1 MGKKIKANITID
13 EDIWKLLPKYISE
26 SRSSWFEKQ
35 ARRQINCNDEIEE
48 INIKLMEIQNKK
60 NTLTLE
66 EENLIEKRD
75 HILKRRE
82 QNKQNFELTE
92 KAMSLIRVVS
102 HNEGVISVERI
113 KFIAKKYVLDYEVL
127 YEQAKKENIKI
138 VQKEKEKEDLKGIE
152 TKKVL

>member
-13 EDIWKLLPKYISE
+13 EDIWTQLPKYISE

-48 INIKLMEIQNKK
+48 INIKLMEIQNQK
-60 NTLTLE
+60 NTLELE
-66 EENLIEKRD
+66 ETNLIEKRN

-82 QNKQNFELTE
+82 QNKENFELTE
-92 KAMSLIRVVS
+92 KAMSLVRVVV
-102 HNEGVISVERI
+102 HNEGVISVYRI
-113 KFIAKKYVLDYEVL
+113 KFIAKKYVLDYKVL

>member
-13 EDIWKLLPKYISE
+13 EDIWTLLPKYISE

-35 ARRQINCNDEIEE
+35 ARKQINCNDEIEE
-48 INIKLMEIQNKK
+48 INIKLMEIQSKK

-66 EENLIEKRD
+66 EENLIEKKE

-92 KAMSLIRVVS
+92 EAMRLIRVVV
-102 HNEGVISVERI
+102 HNEGVISIDRI
-113 KFIAKKYVLDYEVL
+113 KFIAKKFVLDYRVL
-127 YEQAKKENIKI
+127 YEQSKKENIDI
-138 VQKEKEKEDLKGIE
+138 VKKDKEKEELKGIQ

>member
-75 HILKRRE
+75 HILKRRG
-82 QNKQNFELTE
+82 NYMYKSKAE
-92 KAMSLIRVVS
+92 KKEEDTKKLNSLLKSMSLIMRFFM
-102 HNEGVISVERI
+102 NRLKKKIS
-113 KFIAKKYVLDYEVL
+113 KLLKKM
-127 YEQAKKENIKI
+127 KKRRS
-138 VQKEKEKEDLKGIE
+138 
-152 TKKVL
+152 